1 MSEIKLILIRH
12 GEAASAFG
20 ESEDPSLSALGTK
33 QSKKLV
39 KDLNIDVLNKYKF
52 FSSPKA
58 RAIQTAKPLV
68 DILKKDLIVKKEFSE
83 IPAPKIDSK
92 EKQRWLKNIMSL
104 PIDKLPKDV
113 NLWRQNLLKVM
124 SSLEKNTI
132 VFTHFMVIN
141 ALIGYIVKNKTL
153 LYFYPAN
160 ASVTKVF
167 LKNGT
172 PSSYQVGENKK
183 TFINL

>member
-20 ESEDPSLSALGTK
+20 DAKDPSLSALGTK

-39 KDLNIDVLNKYKF
+39 KDLDKDFLIEYKF

-58 RAIQTAKPLV
+58 RAIETAKPLV
-68 DILKKDLIVKKEFSE
+68 DLLKKDLIIKNEFSE
-83 IPAPKIDSK
+83 IPSPKTNGK

-141 ALIGYIVKNKTL
+141 ALIGHIEKNETL
-153 LYFYPAN
+153 LCFYPAN
-160 ASVTKVF
+160 ASITTIF
-167 LKNGT
+167 IENGI
-172 PSSYQVGENKK
+172 PSGYQVGENKK
-183 TFINL
+183 TIINL

>member
-1 MSEIKLILIRH
+1 
-12 GEAASAFG
+12 
-20 ESEDPSLSALGTK
+20 
-33 QSKKLV
+33 
-39 KDLNIDVLNKYKF
+39 
-52 FSSPKA
+52 
-58 RAIQTAKPLV
+58 
-68 DILKKDLIVKKEFSE
+68 
-83 IPAPKIDSK
+83 
-92 EKQRWLKNIMSL
+92 MSL

-141 ALIGYIVKNKTL
+141 ALIGYIEKNKTL

-160 ASVTKVF
+160 ASVTTVF